1 MKKISFI
8 VTFIFVLMAAA
19 LGWFLP
25 LAAFSVDDNL
35 TEGKQRQLDIERV
48 NLTYRNDLSIAQK
61 ISIVNYEYQYEDDI
75 EIDKGIYIQ
84 EEDVKQI
91 VSDFLADFSG
101 YRFDV
106 DKGGFYATPHLVSLS
121 NNRGTIVI
129 WAVDFL
135 ISDEWEYICFIDDR
149 TGAILRSTFYGFPED
164 WGNLIHGFYDMDDY
178 HNGICE
184 RYLNAI
190 YKHYSEKLNAK
201 FITYHIV
208 QQWDDADQNGYR
220 LIFRDEKDDT
230 FEITLNISIGGGS
243 IETF

>member
-84 EEDVKQI
+84 EEDVTHHQ
-91 VSDFLADFSG
+91 VVA
-101 YRFDV
+101 
-106 DKGGFYATPHLVSLS
+106 A
-121 NNRGTIVI
+121 
-129 WAVDFL
+129 A
-135 ISDEWEYICFIDDR
+135 
-149 TGAILRSTFYGFPED
+149 
-164 WGNLIHGFYDMDDY
+164 
-178 HNGICE
+178 
-184 RYLNAI
+184 
-190 YKHYSEKLNAK
+190 
-201 FITYHIV
+201 
-208 QQWDDADQNGYR
+208 
-220 LIFRDEKDDT
+220 
-230 FEITLNISIGGGS
+230 
-243 IETF
+243 